1 MLPFRHW
8 LRRADLRN
16 DPRTVALVLP
26 DGMSLAYADLAAT
39 AGAPGLN
46 VLTGGAGG
54 MALGLAACALG
65 GGSSDQFSEA
75 TGIDYHEETSVG
87 ELLLGEK

>member
-8 LRRADLRN
+8 LHRADLRN

-26 DGMSLAYADLAAT
+26 DGMSLTYADLAAI
-39 AGAPGLN
+39 AGAAGLN

-65 GGSSDQFSEA
+65 GGTA
-75 TGIDYHEETSVG
+75 
-87 ELLLGEK
+87 

>member
-39 AGAPGLN
+39 ADD
-46 VLTGGAGG
+46 
-54 MALGLAACALG
+54 AATAEVTETEG
-65 GGSSDQFSEA
+65 EEA
-75 TGIDYHEETSVG
+75 
-87 ELLLGEK
+87 

>member
-26 DGMSLAYADLAAT
+26 DGMSLAYADLAADMVLD
-39 AGAPGLN
+39 GVSSLAPA
-46 VLTGGAGG
+46 VRTD
-54 MALGLAACALG
+54 AA
-65 GGSSDQFSEA
+65 D
-75 TGIDYHEETSVG
+75 
-87 ELLLGEK
+87 